1 MKLGIFGT
9 AALAALVVVGCGK
22 AGESDTAVVK
32 VNGEVLMQSQLDA
45 DVEKLISARKGQ
57 IPAEQLQQAKDMFSR
72 QIAQAFVM
80 KALLLGE
87 AKRLGVT
94 ITPAERKQHEDD
106 LIKQGANMP
115 GAPKSLEEFAAN
127 YPLGKER
134 AMQEFE
140 DGILIQ
146 KMIDQEIGSK
156 IKIDEKELEKR
167 FAELKK
173 DAAEAADKAAN
184 AESKIKELKKQLDGL
199 KGKELAAKF
208 AELAKANSDCPSKEK
223 GGDLGEFTRGRM
235 VPEFEKAAFAL
246 PLNTVSD
253 PVKTQFGW
261 HLIMTT
267 KKTPAVEAKGDTPAS
282 PEKVQASHILLMA
295 REAPKVPTKA
305 DVEKSMKGGEQ
316 QKAMRTYFD
325 ELRNKATIESE
336 KYPELAVKP
345 GEKPAAAPK
354 PAAQPAKPAA
364 APKPAAQPAKPAA
377 VSKPIEVKPAAAKPA
392 AASKP
397 VEAKPAAKP
406 AADKK

>member
-1 MKLGIFGT
+1 MKIGMFGT
-9 AALAALVVVGCGK
+9 AALAALVMVGCGK
-22 AGESDTAVVK
+22 VGESDEPVAVK
-32 VNGEVLMQSQLDA
+32 VNGAVLTQRQLDA
-45 DVEKLISARKGQ
+45 DVEKLVSARKGQ
-57 IPAEQLQQAKDMFSR
+57 IPAEQLEQAKEMFAR
-72 QIAQAFVM
+72 QIAQTFVM
-80 KALLLGE
+80 KSLLLGE
-87 AKRLGVT
+87 VKRLGVK
-94 ITPAERKQHEDD
+94 ITPEERKQREEE

-146 KMIDQEIGSK
+146 KMLDQEVGSK
-156 IKIDEKELEKR
+156 IKIDERELEKR
-167 FAELKK
+167 FVDLKK
-173 DAAEAADKAAN
+173 EATEAAQKAAS
-184 AESKIKELKKQLDGL
+184 AETKIKELKKQLDGL

-208 AELAKANSDCPSKEK
+208 AELAKTNSDCPSKDK

-235 VPEFEKAAFAL
+235 VPEFEKAAFEL
-246 PLNTVSD
+246 PLDTVSE

-295 REAPKVPTKA
+295 REAPKMPTKA

-316 QKAMRTYFD
+316 QKAMRAYF
-325 ELRNKATIESE
+325 EGLRNKATIESE

-354 PAAQPAKPAA
+354 PAATPKPAAKPAVTSKPVEVKPA
-364 APKPAAQPAKPAA
+364 AKPAAQPAKPAA
-377 VSKPIEVKPAAAKPA
+377 VSKPIEVKPAAKPA
-392 AASKP
+392 
-397 VEAKPAAKP
+397 EAKK
-406 AADKK
+406 